1 MRCAAPASPLLMLK
15 VLPASAA
22 TTTKTTKKRTK
33 KKTKKKT
40 ITIASAMASMGSA
53 AIQLAGQRAGDVYRE
68 GLSGQRLIDACGN
81 NS

>member
-33 KKTKKKT
+33 KKKKKT

-53 AIQLAGQRAGDVYRE
+53 AIQVAGQRAGDVYRE